1 MSTAHHPETDGASER
16 TNKTMNQVLCY
27 HIKRNQ
33 LGWVRTLPWVCFE
46 RMNAVNSSTG
56 FTPFQLCMG
65 QSPRIIPLLVPAK
78 PSATVADIDAWHI
91 ICHLEL
97 DVMEVQDNLLKAKIT
112 QVIQINTIHQIFP

>member
-27 HIKRNQ
+27 HIKQNQ

-46 RMNAVNSSTG
+46 MMNAVNSSTG

-65 QSPRIIPLLVPAK
+65 QSP
-78 PSATVADIDAWHI
+78 
-91 ICHLEL
+91 
-97 DVMEVQDNLLKAKIT
+97 
-112 QVIQINTIHQIFP
+112 

>member
-1 MSTAHHPETDGASER
+1 
-16 TNKTMNQVLCY
+16 
-27 HIKRNQ
+27 
-33 LGWVRTLPWVCFE
+33 
-46 RMNAVNSSTG
+46 
-56 FTPFQLCMG
+56 
-65 QSPRIIPLLVPAK
+65 VPAK